1 MSTEANGR
9 NILALGYWIMLDA
22 MYRPLVQCNIAR
34 TRSSF
39 IYCITFR
46 AMKSF
51 PITLPS
57 AKTFDN
63 IHLSFLESGKW
74 RMTLT
79 GKYVRLGKNTLIFVH
94 VKVRFWNWLIDGVC
108 ASCTMIGMPFQ
119 FSCTNFWNHKKPKPN
134 PCPWTLDIQTFTL
147 PRWH

>member
-22 MYRPLVQCNIAR
+22 MYRPRVQCNIAR

-57 AKTFDN
+57 TETFDN
-63 IHLSFLESGKW
+63 IHLSFLESGK
-74 RMTLT
+74 
-79 GKYVRLGKNTLIFVH
+79 YVRLGKKTVIFVH
-94 VKVRFWNWLIDGVC
+94 VKVRF
-108 ASCTMIGMPFQ
+108 
-119 FSCTNFWNHKKPKPN
+119 
-134 PCPWTLDIQTFTL
+134 
-147 PRWH
+147 